1 MAVGLAFTSEGGG
14 QYYNGKMTPFVVLS
28 CIVAATGG
36 LTFGYDLGISGLFL
50 HICISLMIFIQSN
63 WLDQSRFSNYLDS
76 VQFSHRS
83 MISD

>member
-36 LTFGYDLGISGLFL
+36 LTFGYDLGISGVNE
-50 HICISLMIFIQSN
+50 SLGITKLAWHDIDGFEN
-63 WLDQSRFSNYLDS
+63 DCKDHY
-76 VQFSHRS
+76 
-83 MISD
+83 